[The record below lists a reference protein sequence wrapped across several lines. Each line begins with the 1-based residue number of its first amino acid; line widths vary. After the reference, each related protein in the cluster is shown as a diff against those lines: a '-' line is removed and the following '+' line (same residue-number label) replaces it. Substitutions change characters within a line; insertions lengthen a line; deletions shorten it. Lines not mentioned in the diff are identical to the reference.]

1 MRLATIVVLVLTIS
15 RAGLAQD
22 KQIPFTASLSGAEM
36 FKTWCA
42 SCHGIDA
49 KGNGPAAAALK
60 KMPPNLTLLAKQ
72 SGGKFPTQR
81 VREYIDGTGKGS
93 TPAHGSRE
101 MPVWGDA
108 LKQISD
114 SQPSITYRITTLA
127 TYIESL
133 QEK

>member
-1 MRLATIVVLVLTIS
+1 MRLATIVVLGLAIS
-15 RAGLAQD
+15 CAGLAQD

-42 SCHGIDA
+42 SCHGTDA

-60 KMPPNLTLLAKQ
+60 KMPANLTQLAKQ

-93 TPAHGSRE
+93 TLGPLVCE
-101 MPVWGDA
+101 GDA
-108 LKQISD
+108 RVGRRSKANQ
-114 SQPSITYRITTLA
+114 RLA
-127 TYIESL
+127 AVNHL
-133 QEK
+133 PDHHVG